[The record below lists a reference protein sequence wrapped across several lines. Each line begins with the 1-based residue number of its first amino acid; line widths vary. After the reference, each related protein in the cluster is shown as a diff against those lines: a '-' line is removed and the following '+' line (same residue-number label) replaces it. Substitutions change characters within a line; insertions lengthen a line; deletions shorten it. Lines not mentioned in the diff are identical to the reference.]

1 MEQAPATDKPPTGLS
16 AKQVQAVYAL
26 AAGAS
31 RKATAKALG
40 MEPHTLTRWG
50 QLPAFRALLG
60 QVTASIEADS
70 LYAVKVQR
78 LKALDTLSDLM
89 DEQNPPQ
96 VRLSAAQA
104 ALALPAPP
112 APAIAPAEPAPARS
126 PEQASHDRLCE
137 ALEWAR
143 DELIAEG
150 HLPPE
155 PPHALRH

>member
-1 MEQAPATDKPPTGLS
+1 MFSPMEQAPATDKPPTGLS

-40 MEPHTLTRWG
+40 LEPHTLTRWG
-50 QLPAFRALLG
+50 QLPAFRDLLS
-60 QVTASIEADS
+60 QVTSSIEADS
-70 LYAVKVQR
+70 LNAVRVQR
-78 LKALDTLSDLM
+78 LKALDTLCELM

-112 APAIAPAEPAPARS
+112 APAPARS

-137 ALEWAR
+137 ALEWAL

-155 PPHALRH
+155 PTHAATRHH

>member
-1 MEQAPATDKPPTGLS
+1 M
-16 AKQVQAVYAL
+16 YAL

-50 QLPAFRALLG
+50 QLPAFRDLFS
-60 QVTASIEADS
+60 QVTSSIEADS
-70 LYAVKVQR
+70 LNAVRVQR
-78 LKALDTLSDLM
+78 LKALDTLCELM

-112 APAIAPAEPAPARS
+112 APAPARS

-137 ALEWAR
+137 ALEWAL

>member
-1 MEQAPATDKPPTGLS
+1 M
-16 AKQVQAVYAL
+16 YAL

-40 MEPHTLTRWG
+40 LEPHTLTRWG
-50 QLPAFRALLG
+50 QLPAFRDLLS
-60 QVTASIEADS
+60 QVTSSIEADS
-70 LYAVKVQR
+70 LNAVRVQR
-78 LKALDTLSDLM
+78 LKALDTLCELM

-112 APAIAPAEPAPARS
+112 APAPARS

-137 ALEWAR
+137 ALEWAL

-155 PPHALRH
+155 PTHAATRHH

>member
-1 MEQAPATDKPPTGLS
+1 MTVTLNEHPSGLS

-26 AAGAS
+26 AAGTS
-31 RKATAKALG
+31 KKAAAKALG
-40 MEPHTLTRWG
+40 LEPHTLTRWG
-50 QLPAFRALLG
+50 QLPAFRDLLS
-60 QVTASIEADS
+60 QVTSSIEADS
-70 LYAVKVQR
+70 LNAVRVQR
-78 LKALDTLSDLM
+78 LKALDTLCELM

-112 APAIAPAEPAPARS
+112 APAPARS

>member
-31 RKATAKALG
+31 RKAAAKALG
-40 MEPHTLTRWG
+40 LEPHTLTRWG
-50 QLPAFRALLG
+50 QLPAFRDLLS
-60 QVTASIEADS
+60 QVTSSIEADS
-70 LYAVKVQR
+70 LNAVRVQR
-78 LKALDTLSDLM
+78 LKALDTLCELM

-112 APAIAPAEPAPARS
+112 APAPGRS

-137 ALEWAR
+137 ALEWAL

>member
-89 DEQNPPQ
+89 DEQHPAQ
-96 VRLSAAQA
+96 VRLSAARA
-104 ALALPAPP
+104 ALELPAP
-112 APAIAPAEPAPARS
+112 APAEDPAS
-126 PEQASHDRLCE
+126 SYEEFMKHFGQGLTHASNAKH
-137 ALEWAR
+137 
-143 DELIAEG
+143 
-150 HLPPE
+150 H
-155 PPHALRH
+155 H

>member
-1 MEQAPATDKPPTGLS
+1 MTVTLNEHPSGLS

-26 AAGAS
+26 AAGTS
-31 RKATAKALG
+31 KKAAAKALG
-40 MEPHTLTRWG
+40 LEPHTLTRWG
-50 QLPAFRALLG
+50 QLPAFRDLLS
-60 QVTASIEADS
+60 QVTSSIEADS
-70 LYAVKVQR
+70 LNAVRVQR
-78 LKALDTLSDLM
+78 LKALDTLCELM

-112 APAIAPAEPAPARS
+112 APARS
-126 PEQASHDRLCE
+126 LEQASHARLCE

-155 PPHALRH
+155 PPYALRH

>member
-40 MEPHTLTRWG
+40 LEPHTLTRWG
-50 QLPAFRALLG
+50 QLPAFRDLLS
-60 QVTASIEADS
+60 QVTSSIEADS
-70 LYAVKVQR
+70 LNAVRVQR
-78 LKALDTLSDLM
+78 LKALDTLCELM

-112 APAIAPAEPAPARS
+112 APAPARS

-137 ALEWAR
+137 ALEWAL

>member
-1 MEQAPATDKPPTGLS
+1 MFSPMEQAPATDKPPTVLS

-50 QLPAFRALLG
+50 QLPAFRDLLS
-60 QVTASIEADS
+60 QVTSSIEADS
-70 LYAVKVQR
+70 LNAVRVQR
-78 LKALDTLSDLM
+78 LKALDTLCELM

-112 APAIAPAEPAPARS
+112 APAPARS

-137 ALEWAR
+137 ALEWAL

-155 PPHALRH
+155 PTHAATRHH

>member
-50 QLPAFRALLG
+50 QLPAFRDLLS
-60 QVTASIEADS
+60 QVTSSIEADS
-70 LYAVKVQR
+70 LNAVRVQR
-78 LKALDTLSDLM
+78 LKALDTLCELM

-112 APAIAPAEPAPARS
+112 APAPARS

-137 ALEWAR
+137 ALEWAL

>member
-50 QLPAFRALLG
+50 QLPAFRDLLS
-60 QVTASIEADS
+60 QVTSSIEADS
-70 LYAVKVQR
+70 LNAVRVQR
-78 LKALDTLSDLM
+78 LKALDTLCELM

-112 APAIAPAEPAPARS
+112 APAPARS

-150 HLPPE
+150 YLPPE
-155 PPHALRH
+155 PTHAATRHH

>member
-31 RKATAKALG
+31 RKAAAKALG
-40 MEPHTLTRWG
+40 LEPHTLTRWG
-50 QLPAFRALLG
+50 QLPAFRDLLS
-60 QVTASIEADS
+60 QVTSSIEADS
-70 LYAVKVQR
+70 LNAVRVQR
-78 LKALDTLSDLM
+78 LKALDTLCELM

-112 APAIAPAEPAPARS
+112 APAPARS

-137 ALEWAR
+137 ALEWAL

>member
-1 MEQAPATDKPPTGLS
+1 MFSPMEQAPATDKPPTGLS

-50 QLPAFRALLG
+50 QLPAFRDLLS
-60 QVTASIEADS
+60 QVTSSIEADS
-70 LYAVKVQR
+70 LNAVRVQR
-78 LKALDTLSDLM
+78 LKALDTLCELM

-112 APAIAPAEPAPARS
+112 APAPARS

-150 HLPPE
+150 YLPPE
-155 PPHALRH
+155 PTHAATRHH

>member
-50 QLPAFRALLG
+50 QLPAFRDLLS
-60 QVTASIEADS
+60 QVTSSIEADS
-70 LYAVKVQR
+70 LNAVRVQR
-78 LKALDTLSDLM
+78 LKALDTLCELM

-112 APAIAPAEPAPARS
+112 APAPARS

-137 ALEWAR
+137 ALEWALE
-143 DELIAEG
+143 ELIAEG

>member
-1 MEQAPATDKPPTGLS
+1 M
-16 AKQVQAVYAL
+16 YAL

-31 RKATAKALG
+31 RKAAAKALG
-40 MEPHTLTRWG
+40 LEPHTLTRWG
-50 QLPAFRALLG
+50 QLPAFRDLLS
-60 QVTASIEADS
+60 QVTSSIEADS
-70 LYAVKVQR
+70 LNAVRVQR
-78 LKALDTLSDLM
+78 LKALDTLCELM

-112 APAIAPAEPAPARS
+112 APAPARS

-137 ALEWAR
+137 ALEWAL

>member
-31 RKATAKALG
+31 RKAAAKALG
-40 MEPHTLTRWG
+40 LEPHTLTRWG
-50 QLPAFRALLG
+50 QLPAFRDLLS
-60 QVTASIEADS
+60 QVTSSIEADS
-70 LYAVKVQR
+70 LNAVRVQR
-78 LKALDTLSDLM
+78 LKALDTLCELM

-112 APAIAPAEPAPARS
+112 APAPARS
-126 PEQASHDRLCE
+126 PEQDSHDRLCE
-137 ALEWAR
+137 ALEWAL

>member
-1 MEQAPATDKPPTGLS
+1 MFSPMEQAPATDKPPTGLS

-31 RKATAKALG
+31 RKAAAKALG
-40 MEPHTLTRWG
+40 LEPHTLTRWG
-50 QLPAFRALLG
+50 QLPAFRDLLS
-60 QVTASIEADS
+60 QVTSSIEADS
-70 LYAVKVQR
+70 LNAVRVQR
-78 LKALDTLSDLM
+78 LKALDTLCELM

-112 APAIAPAEPAPARS
+112 APAPARS

-137 ALEWAR
+137 ALEWAL

-155 PPHALRH
+155 PTHAATRHH

>member
-1 MEQAPATDKPPTGLS
+1 MFSPMEQAPATDKPPTGLS

-50 QLPAFRALLG
+50 QLPAFRDLFS
-60 QVTASIEADS
+60 QVTSSIEADS
-70 LYAVKVQR
+70 LNAVRVQR
-78 LKALDTLSDLM
+78 LKALDTLCELM

-112 APAIAPAEPAPARS
+112 APAPARS

-137 ALEWAR
+137 ALEWAL

>member
-1 MEQAPATDKPPTGLS
+1 MFSPMEQAPATDNQSTGLS

-26 AAGAS
+26 AAGTS

-89 DEQNPPQ
+89 DEQNPAQ
-96 VRLSAAQA
+96 VRLSAART
-104 ALALPAPP
+104 ALELPAP
-112 APAIAPAEPAPARS
+112 AVTPAEDPTALFEDVMKHFKAQ
-126 PEQASHDRLCE
+126 EESHG
-137 ALEWAR
+137 
-143 DELIAEG
+143 IG
-150 HLPPE
+150 PKY
-155 PPHALRH
+155 

>member
-1 MEQAPATDKPPTGLS
+1 MFSPMEQAPATDKPPTGLS

-50 QLPAFRALLG
+50 QLPAFRDLLS
-60 QVTASIEADS
+60 QVTSSIEADS
-70 LYAVKVQR
+70 LNAVRVQR
-78 LKALDTLSDLM
+78 LKALDTLCELM

-112 APAIAPAEPAPARS
+112 APAPARS

-137 ALEWAR
+137 ALEWALE
-143 DELIAEG
+143 ELIAEG

>member
-1 MEQAPATDKPPTGLS
+1 M
-16 AKQVQAVYAL
+16 YAL

-50 QLPAFRALLG
+50 QLPAFRDLLS
-60 QVTASIEADS
+60 QVTSSIEADS
-70 LYAVKVQR
+70 LNAVRVQR
-78 LKALDTLSDLM
+78 LKALDTLCELM

-112 APAIAPAEPAPARS
+112 APAPARS

-150 HLPPE
+150 YLPPE
-155 PPHALRH
+155 PTHAATRHH

>member
-1 MEQAPATDKPPTGLS
+1 M
-16 AKQVQAVYAL
+16 YAL

-50 QLPAFRALLG
+50 QLPAFRDLLS
-60 QVTASIEADS
+60 QVTSSIEADS
-70 LYAVKVQR
+70 LNAVRVQR
-78 LKALDTLSDLM
+78 LKALDTLCELM

-112 APAIAPAEPAPARS
+112 APAPARS

-137 ALEWAR
+137 ALEWALE
-143 DELIAEG
+143 ELIAEG

>member
-50 QLPAFRALLG
+50 QLPAFRDLLS
-60 QVTASIEADS
+60 QVTSSIEADS
-70 LYAVKVQR
+70 LNAVRVQR
-78 LKALDTLSDLM
+78 LKALDTLCELM

-112 APAIAPAEPAPARS
+112 APAIARS

-137 ALEWAR
+137 ALEWAL

>member
-31 RKATAKALG
+31 RKAAAKALG
-40 MEPHTLTRWG
+40 LEPHTLTRWG
-50 QLPAFRALLG
+50 QLPAFRDLLS
-60 QVTASIEADS
+60 QVTSSIEADS
-70 LYAVKVQR
+70 LNAVRVQR
-78 LKALDTLSDLM
+78 LKALDTLCELM

-112 APAIAPAEPAPARS
+112 APAPARS

-137 ALEWAR
+137 ALEWAL

-155 PPHALRH
+155 PTHAATRHH

>member
-40 MEPHTLTRWG
+40 LEPHTLTRWG
-50 QLPAFRALLG
+50 QLPAFRDLLS
-60 QVTASIEADS
+60 QVTSSIEADS
-70 LYAVKVQR
+70 LNAVRVQR
-78 LKALDTLSDLM
+78 LKALDTLCELM

-112 APAIAPAEPAPARS
+112 APAPARS

-137 ALEWAR
+137 ALEWAL

-155 PPHALRH
+155 PTHAATRHH

>member
-1 MEQAPATDKPPTGLS
+1 MTVTLNEHPSGLS

-26 AAGAS
+26 AAGTS
-31 RKATAKALG
+31 KKAAAKALG
-40 MEPHTLTRWG
+40 LEPHTLTRWG
-50 QLPAFRALLG
+50 QLPAFRDLLS
-60 QVTASIEADS
+60 QVTSSIEADS
-70 LYAVKVQR
+70 LNAVRVQR
-78 LKALDTLSDLM
+78 LKALDTLCELM

-112 APAIAPAEPAPARS
+112 APAPARS

-137 ALEWAR
+137 ALEWAL

>member
-1 MEQAPATDKPPTGLS
+1 MFSPMEQAPATDKPPTGLS

-31 RKATAKALG
+31 RKAAAKALG
-40 MEPHTLTRWG
+40 LEPHTLTRWG
-50 QLPAFRALLG
+50 QLPAFRDLLS
-60 QVTASIEADS
+60 QVTSSIEADS
-70 LYAVKVQR
+70 LNAVRVQR
-78 LKALDTLSDLM
+78 LKALDTLCELM

-112 APAIAPAEPAPARS
+112 APAPARS

-137 ALEWAR
+137 ALEWAL

>member
-50 QLPAFRALLG
+50 QLPAFRTLLG

-70 LYAVKVQR
+70 LNAVKVQR
-78 LKALDTLSDLM
+78 LKALETLSDLM
-89 DEQNPPQ
+89 DEQHPAQ
-96 VRLSAAQA
+96 VRLSAARA
-104 ALALPAPP
+104 ALDLPAPATATEGP
-112 APAIAPAEPAPARS
+112 TALFEDVMAHFKKQE
-126 PEQASHDRLCE
+126 E
-137 ALEWAR
+137 AHG
-143 DELIAEG
+143 IG
-150 HLPPE
+150 PKYY
-155 PPHALRH
+155 

>member
-1 MEQAPATDKPPTGLS
+1 MEQAPATDKPPTSLS

-50 QLPAFRALLG
+50 QLPAFRDLLS
-60 QVTASIEADS
+60 QVTSSIEADS
-70 LYAVKVQR
+70 LNAVRVQR
-78 LKALDTLSDLM
+78 LKALDTLCELM

-112 APAIAPAEPAPARS
+112 APAPARS
-126 PEQASHDRLCE
+126 LEQVSHDRLCE
-137 ALEWAR
+137 ALEWAL

>member
-1 MEQAPATDKPPTGLS
+1 M
-16 AKQVQAVYAL
+16 YAL

-50 QLPAFRALLG
+50 QLPAFRDLLS
-60 QVTASIEADS
+60 QVTSSIEADS
-70 LYAVKVQR
+70 LNAVRVQR
-78 LKALDTLSDLM
+78 LKALDTLCELM

-112 APAIAPAEPAPARS
+112 APAPARS

-137 ALEWAR
+137 ALEWAL

>member
-50 QLPAFRALLG
+50 QLPAFRDLFS
-60 QVTASIEADS
+60 QVTSSIEADS
-70 LYAVKVQR
+70 LNAVRVQR
-78 LKALDTLSDLM
+78 LKALDTLCELM

-112 APAIAPAEPAPARS
+112 APAPARS

-137 ALEWAR
+137 ALEWAL